1 MEWVVRVGY
10 NADVH
15 DPVGSGVK
23 SGIRELGIFGIVE
36 EVRAFSVYTLTGDIS
51 KEQVDTTG
59 RELLAD
65 PIVQNFSVNATPEGL
80 SGGWLIEVRN
90 RPGVTDAAGESAKNA
105 IAMLGI
111 EGIRSVRSGADYFI
125 KGELDQKSVE
135 TICGKAL
142 ANGLIHEWRISKI
155 E

>member
-15 DPVGSGVK
+15 DPAGSGVK
-23 SGIRELGIFGIVE
+23 SGIRELGVFGIIE
-36 EVRAFSVYTLTGDIS
+36 EVRAFSVYTITGDIS
-51 KEQVDTTG
+51 KEQIDTAG

-80 SGGWLIEVRN
+80 SRGWLIEVRN
-90 RPGVTDAAGESAKNA
+90 RPGVTDAAGESTKNA
-105 IAMLGI
+105 ISMLGI
-111 EGIRSVRSGADYFI
+111 ERIRSVRSGADYFI

-135 TICGKAL
+135 TICRKVL
-142 ANGLIHEWRISKI
+142 ANGLIHEWRISRI
-155 E
+155 G